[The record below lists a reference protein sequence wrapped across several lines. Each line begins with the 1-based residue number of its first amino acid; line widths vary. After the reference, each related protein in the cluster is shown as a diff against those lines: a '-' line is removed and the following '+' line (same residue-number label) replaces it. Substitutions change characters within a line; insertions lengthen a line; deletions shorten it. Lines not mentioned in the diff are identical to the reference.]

1 MVQTAVFAFGRTWVR
16 RRERARMRS
25 ESVIVFGRYPRV
37 SVLGAGLA
45 VLLAAL
51 GGLVGGPPTELWH
64 VVVASAAAVL
74 PGAVLASRNDGL
86 LVCWLLAAAPAFGAA
101 LRVGG
106 AAAVA
111 GRTAL
116 VVGLLAGTVAYLL
129 GVGGRWVA
137 AGGRAV
143 VAA

>member
-1 MVQTAVFAFGRTWVR
+1 
-16 RRERARMRS
+16 MRPDS
-25 ESVIVFGRYPRV
+25 SSLLGQHPRV
-37 SVLGAGLA
+37 SVLGAALA

-51 GGLVGGPPTELWH
+51 GSLVGGAPTELWH
-64 VVVASAAAVL
+64 VAVAAAAAVL
-74 PGAVLASRNDGL
+74 PGAALASRNDGL
-86 LVCWLLAAAPAFGAA
+86 LVCWLLAAGPAFGAA
-101 LRVGG
+101 LRVVGTT
-106 AAAVA
+106 AAA

-116 VVGLLAGTVAYLL
+116 VVGLLAGTAAYLL